1 MHTNDLVSKT
11 LTRVIVTI
19 ISEYPEQ
26 TMWSLIAVMRS
37 NTYNRAYRGQ
47 EILGKLKVRHP

>member
-26 TMWSLIAVMRS
+26 TMWSLIAVMKS
-37 NTYNRAYRGQ
+37 NTYNRAFRGQ
-47 EILGKLKVRHP
+47 EILGKLKVHHL